1 MKPEKLDYK
10 YIRAWERMMASFPH
24 YLEMQLE
31 KARTEGA
38 PETSIY
44 RRDDGTWATFEDIKS
59 ENTKS
64 RWQGLLPTWRNQR
77 GRSDEQ

>member
-59 ENTKS
+59 ENTKKQVARLVADLEKS
-64 RWQGLLPTWRNQR
+64 KGAQ
-77 GRSDEQ
+77 